1 MIGQNLHVHENVT
14 QDLSMQEHFMSMICK
29 QDQLQVDERRLQV
42 IAKGVGQV
50 GKVDLCKPWPLAV
63 AAFRCLNYSGSNGH
77 EIK

>member
-1 MIGQNLHVHENVT
+1 
-14 QDLSMQEHFMSMICK
+14 MSMICK

-50 GKVDLCKPWPLAV
+50 GKVDLCKPWPLGV